1 MFSAIALIL
10 AFSYIIFFYYDS
22 KIIICNHIYVCV
34 HLHWKL
40 NYQSGN
46 KMKTLILGIGNILWA
61 DEGFGVRCV
70 EAMDTKYSFNE
81 EDVDLMDGGT
91 QGIYLVHH
99 VQDADNLIV
108 FDAIDYGLESG
119 EMKIIENDDV
129 PNFMGA
135 KKMSLHQTGFQEV
148 LSTAKL
154 MGSYPKRLV
163 LIGVQPDVLDDYGG
177 SLTPKVDCQVAPAID
192 VALKFLKEWGVEY
205 SEKVEPNSSF
215 KQTPI
220 DKESYEKGRPSEE
233 EAIRLGDDRIL
244 AQLDTVYELRDSY
257 LYEGISN
264 TGSVPID
271 GRKLFEEK
279 E

>member
-1 MFSAIALIL
+1 
-10 AFSYIIFFYYDS
+10 
-22 KIIICNHIYVCV
+22 
-34 HLHWKL
+34 
-40 NYQSGN
+40 
-46 KMKTLILGIGNILWA
+46 MKTLILGIGNILWA

-70 EAMDTKYSFNE
+70 EAMDTKYAFG
-81 EDVDLMDGGT
+81 EDVELMDGGT

-108 FDAIDYGLESG
+108 FDAIDYGLEAG
-119 EMKIIENDDV
+119 EMKVIENDDV

-154 MGSYPKRLV
+154 MESYPERLV

-177 SLTPKVDCQVAPAID
+177 SLTPKVDCQVEPCID
-192 VALKFLKEWGVEY
+192 FALKYLKEWGIDYE
-205 SEKVEPNSSF
+205 EKQEPTSSF

-220 DKESYEKGRPSEE
+220 DKELYEQGRPSEQ
-233 EAIRLGDDRIL
+233 EAIRLGDDRVL
-244 AQLDTVYELRDSY
+244 QCLDTVYELRDSY
-257 LYEGISN
+257 LYEGVGN
-264 TGSVPID
+264 VKSVPID

-279 E
+279 K